1 MTQGW
6 TVEVTTKASGGGEA
20 KQVFRAHIPDR
31 SAAEQAVTKR
41 VAATPDVKVEAK
53 EPISH
58 DELMARGVQEGD
70 VSQSQWT

>member
-58 DELMARGVQEGD
+58 DTFMAHGVDEGS
-70 VSQSQWT
+70 VSQWT

>member
-31 SAAEQAVTKR
+31 TAAEQAVAKR

-58 DELMARGVQEGD
+58 DTFMAHGVDEGD
-70 VSQSQWT
+70 VSQWT

>member
-6 TVEVTTKASGGGEA
+6 TVEVTKTSGGGEA

-58 DELMARGVQEGD
+58 DTFMAHGVDEGD
-70 VSQSQWT
+70 VSQWT